1 MPHKLKCDTKDV
13 FFVEFQRES
22 YEPLCKAIKA
32 EPDLAICARVCY
44 PEVALLAIQRLKPAV
59 VIITGF
65 SLQGRRDP
73 AFIRKIRKQ
82 NPEIKIVVIC
92 MLDETHV
99 GKALIAG
106 ADGCCAN
113 LDEPE
118 EIIWAIRNVLNGHIY
133 VSEDS
138 SRSPASQILV
148 CVRKQRNDH
157 REVSEVSDSSITP
170 DWLRALAVTA

>member
-1 MPHKLKCDTKDV
+1 MPHKLKSATKDV

-22 YEPLCKAIKA
+22 YEPLCEAIKA
-32 EPDLAICARVCY
+32 EPDLTICARVCY

-65 SLQGRRDP
+65 FLRGRCGP
-73 AFIRKIRKQ
+73 SFIKKIRKQ

-92 MLDETHV
+92 ILDETHV

-113 LDEPE
+113 LDDAE

-133 VSEDS
+133 VSEDP

-148 CVRKQRNDH
+148 CMRKRRNDQ
-157 REVSEVSDSSITP
+157 REVSEISGSSITP
-170 DWLRALAVTA
+170 DWLRALAVTG